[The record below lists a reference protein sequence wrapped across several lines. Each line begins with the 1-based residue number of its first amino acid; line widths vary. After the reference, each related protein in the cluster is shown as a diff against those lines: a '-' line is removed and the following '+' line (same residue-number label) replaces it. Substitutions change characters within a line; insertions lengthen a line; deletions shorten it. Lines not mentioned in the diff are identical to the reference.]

1 MLNDGKI
8 FFRCLE
14 IQAYGFRNIKCLMKA
29 NNIPIKM
36 LISGIKLINENIE
49 NFASGFYLDG

>member
-1 MLNDGKI
+1 M
-8 FFRCLE
+8 CYE
-14 IQAYGFRNIKCLMKA
+14 ILVYGFRNIKCLMKA

>member
-1 MLNDGKI
+1 M
-8 FFRCLE
+8 CYE
-14 IQAYGFRNIKCLMKA
+14 ILVYGFRNIKCLMKA

-49 NFASGFYLDG
+49 NLASGFYLDG